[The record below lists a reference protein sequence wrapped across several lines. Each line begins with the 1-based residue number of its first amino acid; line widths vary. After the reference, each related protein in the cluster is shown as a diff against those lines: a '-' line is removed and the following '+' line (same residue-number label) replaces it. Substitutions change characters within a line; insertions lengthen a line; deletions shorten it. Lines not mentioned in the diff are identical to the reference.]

1 MAQLYALGL
10 RNCIRSDSSH
20 KPPKPHFPVLLTET
34 MSQTYKFS
42 IGHRQEKTTAVS
54 TASELDRCLK
64 DLLSTIPQKSGT
76 KRVVGLHIVKS
87 FEDVGNKVSER
98 VALLTLYHGTTSL
111 IIQLHLMS
119 SAPCSLSAFLQLP
132 EISFVGVGIR
142 HSLEALDRDYG
153 VKCRNAVD
161 LGELAATVRENGM
174 LRSYG
179 LLDLVDKL
187 CGLDVQGMRNS
198 FGHEALRSWDAQMLT
213 LAQVQVA
220 TWSCFLCFYLGN
232 QLFGGF

>member
-1 MAQLYALGL
+1 
-10 RNCIRSDSSH
+10 
-20 KPPKPHFPVLLTET
+20 